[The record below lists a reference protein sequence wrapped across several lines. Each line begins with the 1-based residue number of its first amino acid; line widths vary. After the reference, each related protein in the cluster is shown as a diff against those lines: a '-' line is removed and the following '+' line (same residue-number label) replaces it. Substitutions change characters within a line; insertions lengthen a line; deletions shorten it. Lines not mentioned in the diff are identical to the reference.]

1 MDITTYRRTKI
12 VATLGPASNTPE
24 KIRELILAGVNVF
37 RLNFSHGS
45 HEVHGNN
52 VKLIRSISDDL
63 VKPVAILADLQ
74 GPKIRCGKVIDG
86 GIQLVEGEELVITSR
101 ELLGEGSIVSTGYKA
116 LPEDVKPGD
125 RILLDDGLLE
135 LSVNEVKDGTDI
147 HTTIVVG
154 GVLTSN
160 KGINL
165 PNVALK
171 TPALTD
177 KDEADLRFIM
187 TQDVDFVALSF
198 VRKAEDLEHVH
209 RIMDEAGGRVKV
221 ISKIEK
227 PEAIVPDVIDAI
239 IEKSDGLMVARG
251 DLGVEIPQERVPVV
265 QKDLI
270 ERCTKASKPVIVATQ
285 MMDSMIRNPRPTRA
299 EVSDVANAVLDGAT
313 AVMLSGESAAGKY
326 PVESVTTMAE
336 ILSSVEGSA
345 QETATL
351 RRYIGTFETKDDVQ
365 AICETTVR
373 SARNMGA
380 KLIVTLTS
388 SGRTARE
395 ISRYRCYLP
404 TLAIVNDNKKTLQDL
419 QLCWGAATVPVK
431 LEWDKECIAN
441 IDDIIDGLDFL
452 NEGDLIVITAGLPL
466 DKHTPTNMMKIH
478 RVTKNKGGKILS

>member
-1 MDITTYRRTKI
+1 MDIKNYRRTKI
-12 VATLGPASNTPE
+12 VATLGPASNSPE
-24 KIRELILAGVNVF
+24 KVRELIIAGVNVF

-45 HEVHGNN
+45 HEIHGENLN
-52 VKLIRSISDDL
+52 LIRSISDEL
-63 VKPVAILADLQ
+63 NSPVAILADLQ

-86 GIQLVEGEELVITSR
+86 GIELVDGEDFMITSR
-101 ELLGEGSIVSTGYKA
+101 DILGEGSNVSTGYKS
-116 LPEDVKPGD
+116 LPTDVKPGD

-135 LSVNEVKDGTDI
+135 LSVNKIVDGTDV
-147 HTTIVVG
+147 HTTIVNG
-154 GVLTSN
+154 GILTSN

-198 VRKAEDLEHVH
+198 VRKADDIKHVH
-209 RIMDEAGGRVKV
+209 RIMDENGGQRVKV

-239 IEKSDGLMVARG
+239 IEISDGLMVARG

-270 ERCTKASKPVIVATQ
+270 ERCTKATKPVIVATQ

-336 ILSSVEGSA
+336 ILSSVESSA
-345 QETATL
+345 QQTVTL
-351 RRYIGTFETKDDVQ
+351 RRYIGKFDTKDDVQ

-373 SARNMGA
+373 TAREMGA
-380 KLIVTLTS
+380 KLIVSLTA

-431 LEWDKECIAN
+431 LEWNKECIAN

-466 DKHTPTNMMKIH
+466 DKHTPTNMVKYH
-478 RVTKNKGGKILS
+478 RVSKTNKVLS

>member
-1 MDITTYRRTKI
+1 M
-12 VATLGPASNTPE
+12 
-24 KIRELILAGVNVF
+24 
-37 RLNFSHGS
+37 FSVLTFPHGS
-45 HEVHGNN
+45 HEVHGRN
-52 VKLIRSISDDL
+52 VELIRSISSDL
-63 VKPVAILADLQ
+63 NMPVAILADLQ

-101 ELLGEGSIVSTGYKA
+101 DLLGEGSIVSTGYKA

-198 VRKAEDLEHVH
+198 VRKAADLEHVH
-209 RIMDEAGGRVKV
+209 RIMDEEGGRVKV

-336 ILSSVEGSA
+336 ILSSVEAFCS
-345 QETATL
+345 
-351 RRYIGTFETKDDVQ
+351 RDCNSSSSHRFFRY
-365 AICETTVR
+365 
-373 SARNMGA
+373 
-380 KLIVTLTS
+380 
-388 SGRTARE
+388 
-395 ISRYRCYLP
+395 
-404 TLAIVNDNKKTLQDL
+404 
-419 QLCWGAATVPVK
+419 
-431 LEWDKECIAN
+431 
-441 IDDIIDGLDFL
+441 
-452 NEGDLIVITAGLPL
+452 
-466 DKHTPTNMMKIH
+466 
-478 RVTKNKGGKILS
+478 